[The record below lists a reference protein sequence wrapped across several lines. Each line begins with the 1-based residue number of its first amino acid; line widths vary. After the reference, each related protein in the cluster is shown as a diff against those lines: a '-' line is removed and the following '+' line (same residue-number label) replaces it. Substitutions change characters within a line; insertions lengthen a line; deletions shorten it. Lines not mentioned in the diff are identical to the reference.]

1 MRIVP
6 YSLVRLKI
14 ADYAKFKPVFD
25 QVSAVRKAHGSKGGT
40 LFREV
45 DSSDEVTVLLEWD
58 NLENARKFYQSED
71 IKKALQ
77 KSGNIKIDVYY
88 LNKIENVLA

>member
-1 MRIVP
+1 MSIMP
-6 YSLVRLKI
+6 YSLVRLKV

-25 QVSAVRKAHGSKGGT
+25 EVSLVRKAHGSKGGT
-40 LFREV
+40 LFQEA
-45 DSSDEVTVLLEWD
+45 DSSDKVTVLLEWD
-58 NLENARKFYQSED
+58 TLENARKFYQSDE

-88 LNKIENVLA
+88 LNKMENVSA

>member
-1 MRIVP
+1 MP

-25 QVSAVRKAHGSKGGT
+25 QVSAIRKAHGSKGGT
-40 LFREV
+40 LFREA

-71 IKKALQ
+71 VKKALQ

-88 LNKIENVLA
+88 LNKIEHVPA

>member
-1 MRIVP
+1 MP

-14 ADYAKFKPVFD
+14 SDYAKFKPIFD
-25 QVSAVRKAHGSKGGT
+25 QVSTVRKAHGSKGGT
-40 LFREV
+40 LFREAG
-45 DSSDEVTVLLEWD
+45 SLNEVTVLLEWD
-58 NLENARKFYQSED
+58 NLENARKFYQSDD

-88 LNKIENVLA
+88 LDKIEHVPA